1 MTCVSWEWGE
11 VTWLKVKVDLKFF
24 EMYLNAR
31 KPDGVFS
38 RPVKPVSIR

>member
-1 MTCVSWEWGE
+1 MRDMCVCWEWGE

-31 KPDGVFS
+31 NQMLFS
-38 RPVKPVSIR
+38 LDQ